1 MYDKKILVNLYV
13 LSLDKS
19 YDIFIPVNEKVGNL
33 IMLFNKMILDN
44 SYQNHNLLNL
54 NTGTLYKNNDLIR
67 NVDLKNG
74 TDLLMF

>member
-1 MYDKKILVNLYV
+1 MFNNKVLVSLYV
-13 LSLDKS
+13 LQVDRSFE
-19 YDIFIPVNEKVGNL
+19 IFIPVNEKVGNL
-33 IMLFNKMILDN
+33 IKLFNKMIFNDFECK
-44 SYQNHNLLNL
+44 YNLLNL